1 MKKIFLEALNGKIL
15 ERPPFWFMRQA
26 GRYLPEYREIRHNI
40 PSFLDL
46 CYNPVFA
53 SEVTMQPID
62 RFKPDVAI
70 LFSDILVI
78 PDALGRKVSFSKGIG
93 PKLDPI
99 ISTKD
104 VENLL
109 VNNINHHLSPVYET
123 VKKVKNRLPEDVSL
137 LGFAGAP
144 WTVATYM
151 VEGGSSR
158 DFLKV
163 KTWAREDAERFDCLL
178 SILVEATT
186 DYLIGQ
192 IEAGADAIQIFDT
205 WAGIVPSDQFN
216 KFVITPTKKIISNVR
231 KLKPDIKFIGFPK
244 GIGPEISTYISETG
258 IDCISIDSTLSPN
271 YAAKYLQGDCTIQGN
286 LDPVALLIG
295 GKTMLKAA
303 DEIIKNL
310 NDGPFI
316 FNLGHGVMPQTPPE
330 NVVLLAE
337 HIKSQG
343 NQ

>member
-1 MKKIFLEALNGKIL
+1 MKKIFLEALNGKTL

-26 GRYLPEYREIRHNI
+26 GRYLPEYRKIRHSI
-40 PSFLDL
+40 PTFLDL
-46 CYNPVFA
+46 CYNPELA

-93 PKLDPI
+93 PELDPI
-99 ISTKD
+99 ISLKD
-104 VENLL
+104 VDNLL
-109 VNNINHHLSPVYET
+109 VNNVNQHLSPVYET
-123 VKKVKNRLPEDVSL
+123 VKKVKKRLPEEIAL

-163 KTWAREDAERFDCLL
+163 KTWAREDPDRFDYLL
-178 SILVEATT
+178 SIIVEATT

-192 IEAGADAIQIFDT
+192 IESGADAIQIFDT

-216 KFVITPTKKIISNVR
+216 RFVISPTKSIISNVR

-244 GIGPEISTYISETG
+244 GIGPEISTYVSETG

-271 YAAKYLQGDCTIQGN
+271 YAATFLQSNCTIQGN

-295 GKTMLKAA
+295 GKTMIKAA
-303 DEIIKNL
+303 DQIIKNL
-310 NDGPFI
+310 ENGPFI
-316 FNLGHGVMPQTPPE
+316 FNLGHGVMPQTPTQNIE
-330 NVVLLAE
+330 LLAK

-343 NQ
+343 